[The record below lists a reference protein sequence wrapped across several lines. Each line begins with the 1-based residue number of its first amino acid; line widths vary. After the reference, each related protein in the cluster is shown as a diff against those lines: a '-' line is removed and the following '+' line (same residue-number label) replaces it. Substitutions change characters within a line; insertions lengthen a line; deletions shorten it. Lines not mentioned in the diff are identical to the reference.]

1 MASSKRSGLDLSG
14 GAVDITD
21 PKNQVPEPSIPQTL
35 GELEDELSA
44 QEDILEDLRRNPYGR
59 TRYPYASRTAYE
71 NAKQVTLKLVN
82 ETIPAKIQERQ
93 KWENDWGIRGYGKGA
108 GIVIS
113 ATEVYDLQQ
122 QHRQMQTESPAVKR
136 YSSLVAKAR
145 ELEKKLG
152 KTKTKPLYEQEL
164 EVAQAWRA
172 AFEAMTPEVERA
184 RVSDLP
190 TVITREGRIVERTN
204 FLTRDN
210 IAKYVDSYV
219 DSAVKK
225 VEKETATY
233 QVTATDKYGQ
243 PTERILVRSPENIK
257 KLDTFL
263 NKANNVTVSGNFQ
276 TSPVEEEP
284 ATPTTSAP
292 SPTLTPADAPNA
304 RVAQAMARQQ
314 ATDRPMKSE
323 PKVINGQAVIVDTL
337 PNGTVVTRP
346 DTSTPSPSGVST
358 TGTSGGG
365 ANVGATVGAGTGMR
379 RKAAGISSTAWESK
393 FREIAPSK
401 AWLLDLDR
409 SKYPGLFAFLQ
420 KSVTENYDDERFATE
435 LEGTDYYRELALS
448 GKAREIKSIVGDLG
462 FDSTDFSKFLTDAVN
477 QGWEGDRLKQKTYEE
492 VFRRN
497 PDGAFANPTA
507 LARARKSNDYLN
519 VQLIATNYFNKPS
532 ESSIEAVLTGRIMT
546 EDFQRQ
552 QREIAKAKYAHL
564 APLIDQGVT
573 LDDLAT
579 NFKQSA
585 ARLLELDPAA
595 IDMSAAEYE
604 VALNFGEEGK
614 RRVMT
619 TGEWE
624 RLLRTDQRYGW
635 EKTENAKNEARSLAT
650 NIAQAFGRII

>member
-1 MASSKRSGLDLSG
+1 MASPIDKNIAAIEKAIQDARNAGRSLKSFTFEGTNYQPEEVFDVLLPLLNTRLANANKQRSAAAKK
-14 GAVDITD
+14 GAVEERLSEREQAATD
-21 PKNQVPEPSIPQTL
+21 AVESRIIKRISNLENSLPDMFENVANGRMTYQEYKSKVDELGQLQSDLAQLNAGASAIPQGFDDYQITSETTEAQTL
-35 GELEDELSA
+35 A
-44 QEDILEDLRRNPYGR
+44 ATQ
-59 TRYPYASRTAYE
+59 SR
-71 NAKQVTLKLVN
+71 
-82 ETIPAKIQERQ
+82 
-93 KWENDWGIRGYGKGA
+93 
-108 GIVIS
+108 
-113 ATEVYDLQQ
+113 
-122 QHRQMQTESPAVKR
+122 
-136 YSSLVAKAR
+136 
-145 ELEKKLG
+145 
-152 KTKTKPLYEQEL
+152 
-164 EVAQAWRA
+164 
-172 AFEAMTPEVERA
+172 ERA
-184 RVSDLP
+184 QKQSQTRGDLARQEMTTP
-190 TVITREGRIVERTN
+190 QPI
-204 FLTRDN
+204 
-210 IAKYVDSYV
+210 
-219 DSAVKK
+219 K
-225 VEKETATY
+225 VE
-233 QVTATDKYGQ
+233 
-243 PTERILVRSPENIK
+243 
-257 KLDTFL
+257 
-263 NKANNVTVSGNFQ
+263 
-276 TSPVEEEP
+276 
-284 ATPTTSAP
+284 
-292 SPTLTPADAPNA
+292 
-304 RVAQAMARQQ
+304 
-314 ATDRPMKSE
+314 
-323 PKVINGQAVIVDTL
+323 PKIINGKAVIVQTL
-337 PNGTVVTRP
+337 PNGDVVVKDD
-346 DTSTPSPSGVST
+346 DTTPSPSG
-358 TGTSGGG
+358 GEPG
-365 ANVGATVGAGTGMR
+365 GTGLPDAGVVVAGKGKKA
-379 RKAAGISSTAWESK
+379 KAAGITSTAWESK
-393 FREIAPSK
+393 FRESFPSK
-401 AWLLDLDR
+401 SWLLDLDR
-409 SKYPGLFAFLQ
+409 SKYPQLFSLLQ
-420 KSVTENYDDERFATE
+420 KSIDQKYYESQEGLTRFAAE

-532 ESSIEAVLTGRIMT
+532 DSSIEAVLTGRVMT

>member
-1 MASSKRSGLDLSG
+1 MASPIDKNIAAIEKAIQDARNAGRSLRSFTFEGTNYQPEEVFDVLLPLLNTRLGNAKKQKSASAEK
-14 GAVDITD
+14 GAVQERLSEREQAATD
-21 PKNQVPEPSIPQTL
+21 AVESRIIKRISNLENSLPDLFENVENGRMTYQEYKSRVDELGRLQSDLAQINAGASAIPQGFDDYQITSETTEAQTL
-35 GELEDELSA
+35 A
-44 QEDILEDLRRNPYGR
+44 ATQ
-59 TRYPYASRTAYE
+59 SR
-71 NAKQVTLKLVN
+71 
-82 ETIPAKIQERQ
+82 
-93 KWENDWGIRGYGKGA
+93 
-108 GIVIS
+108 
-113 ATEVYDLQQ
+113 
-122 QHRQMQTESPAVKR
+122 
-136 YSSLVAKAR
+136 
-145 ELEKKLG
+145 
-152 KTKTKPLYEQEL
+152 
-164 EVAQAWRA
+164 
-172 AFEAMTPEVERA
+172 ERA
-184 RVSDLP
+184 QKQSQTRGDLARQEMTTP
-190 TVITREGRIVERTN
+190 QPI
-204 FLTRDN
+204 
-210 IAKYVDSYV
+210 
-219 DSAVKK
+219 K
-225 VEKETATY
+225 VE
-233 QVTATDKYGQ
+233 
-243 PTERILVRSPENIK
+243 
-257 KLDTFL
+257 
-263 NKANNVTVSGNFQ
+263 
-276 TSPVEEEP
+276 
-284 ATPTTSAP
+284 
-292 SPTLTPADAPNA
+292 
-304 RVAQAMARQQ
+304 
-314 ATDRPMKSE
+314 
-323 PKVINGQAVIVDTL
+323 PKIINGKSVIVQTL
-337 PNGTVVTRP
+337 PNGTVVTQE
-346 DTSTPSPSGVST
+346 DTSTPSPSGGAGSGAGV
-358 TGTSGGG
+358 TG
-365 ANVGATVGAGTGMR
+365 VGAAGKKG
-379 RKAAGISSTAWESK
+379 KGAGISSTAWESK

-409 SKYPGLFAFLQ
+409 SKYPGLFSFLQ

-532 ESSIEAVLTGRIMT
+532 DSSIEAVLTGRVMT

-552 QREIAKAKYAHL
+552 QREIAKAKYSHL

>member
-1 MASSKRSGLDLSG
+1 MTNEERVIALRTEIDEITALLEDRAVQLAGSARYKGKSYTLSQLVKLKNEKEKTRNEFAVKASEEREKEQEEIVARGYKLPTLEKQYKKAFEMLDAVIKRNGNIEKAQEELLAADQALREF
-14 GAVDITD
+14 D
-21 PKNQVPEPSIPQTL
+21 PQNKLLPQVETQTRPEPTSTAKTAPRL
-35 GELEDELSA
+35 GDQSA
-44 QEDILEDLRRNPYGR
+44 
-59 TRYPYASRTAYE
+59 
-71 NAKQVTLKLVN
+71 
-82 ETIPAKIQERQ
+82 
-93 KWENDWGIRGYGKGA
+93 
-108 GIVIS
+108 
-113 ATEVYDLQQ
+113 
-122 QHRQMQTESPAVKR
+122 
-136 YSSLVAKAR
+136 
-145 ELEKKLG
+145 
-152 KTKTKPLYEQEL
+152 
-164 EVAQAWRA
+164 
-172 AFEAMTPEVERA
+172 
-184 RVSDLP
+184 
-190 TVITREGRIVERTN
+190 
-204 FLTRDN
+204 
-210 IAKYVDSYV
+210 
-219 DSAVKK
+219 
-225 VEKETATY
+225 
-233 QVTATDKYGQ
+233 
-243 PTERILVRSPENIK
+243 
-257 KLDTFL
+257 
-263 NKANNVTVSGNFQ
+263 
-276 TSPVEEEP
+276 
-284 ATPTTSAP
+284 
-292 SPTLTPADAPNA
+292 APNA
-304 RVAQAMARQQ
+304 AAAAAMKKDMA
-314 ATDRPMKSE
+314 E
-323 PKVINGQAVIVDTL
+323 PKPIKTEPKIVNGKAVVVQTL
-337 PNGTVVTRP
+337 PNGTVVVQE
-346 DTSTPSPSGVST
+346 DTTTPSPSAGGVS
-358 TGTSGGG
+358 GGI
-365 ANVGATVGAGTGMR
+365 AGAGKKTKGV
-379 RKAAGISSTAWESK
+379 GITSTAWESK

-420 KSVTENYDDERFATE
+420 KSVVENYDDERFATE

-552 QREIAKAKYAHL
+552 QREIAKAKYSHL

-573 LDDLAT
+573 LEDLAT

-635 EKTENAKNEARSLAT
+635 EKTENAKAEARSLAT